1 MHLSKFTDFG
11 FRVLIE
17 LALNPGKI
25 SVREL
30 SDKLDVSKNHLSKV
44 VHRLNQLGYI
54 EGIRGREGGISLK
67 IKPDEVLLSDLI
79 SGLEGNFVLV
89 ECMKC
94 ESKCNLR
101 TKCRIRESLTLA
113 LSAFFGALA
122 QYTLADICQQ
132 RDPKGNL
139 SA

>member
-30 SDKLDVSKNHLSKV
+30 SDKLDLSKNHLSKV

-54 EGIRGREGGISLK
+54 EGIRGRDGGIALK
-67 IKPDEVLLSDLI
+67 VKPQDILLSDLVT
-79 SGLEGNFVLV
+79 GLESHFELV
-89 ECMKC
+89 ECMNCK
-94 ESKCNLR
+94 SICNLE
-101 TKCRIRESLTLA
+101 TKCQIRESLGNA
-113 LSAFFGALA
+113 LLAFFGVLA
-122 QYTLADICQQ
+122 QSTLADICHQQ
-132 RDPKGNL
+132 SELR
-139 SA
+139 A